1 MAATQWETCSA
12 DALLREFFAQDDL
25 SRLAEGAGALLGCPL
40 LVLDDTFHVAAHH
53 LPLGFSDAV
62 FQASVRSGEITYE
75 AGAIISRSPA
85 LSAGAAD
92 CVKLADSPYRRRF
105 APLVSAGVRL
115 GYLICVDTDGHLE
128 KIPAQTWN
136 TVEQILSKQLFV
148 EASRQDK
155 PFETAEDILR
165 HLLDGGFPSAP
176 YFRLQISGTYLV
188 DFHPLAFALI
198 DLTVYHSGYL
208 GQRHLK
214 EEVTAIFLD
223 SHSFLYK
230 GNVMLFLHRR
240 EDMERFSALAEEFQL
255 KVIVSEKID
264 DLFALPALY
273 RTAREA
279 LSMMTD
285 ERFHGGRVYTVAQLR
300 TPLLLKNLEGR
311 EDLIAQEV
319 RTLAAHDREKGTQYC
334 ETLYYYL
341 ICCRSLQ
348 KTCEALFAHRN
359 TVLYRIRRMQEE
371 FGIPLDE
378 PLKHADLL
386 LSVSLLLFEEKGP
399 DFFSSLCQALAQR
412 VADTFDDH
420 DGDKQHDQDH
430 AQAVLLLGPLFGL
443 LSTMI
448 VTGKMSFFSD
458 ALGHSGFTGIAIGVL
473 CGAVQPIYFAVGL
486 SVLFAL
492 LFSFVRSRTSQSAD
506 TIIGVF
512 SSTAVALGIFIVTL
526 GGRSF
531 TKFNRYLIGDILS
544 VSPQEIGLLALV
556 LLAVVLL
563 WVFGANRLVLTA
575 VHPQLA
581 SSRGVATKRNETL
594 FTVAI
599 AIVVTL
605 AMSWVGLMVI
615 NSLLVLPAASS
626 RNLARNL
633 RQYHLLSV
641 LSALVCGLLGLCA
654 AYWLGCSA
662 GATIALLLAVYFAV
676 SFALRNRAA

>member
-1 MAATQWETCSA
+1 MIPHLHPHAGDCEHACCLKIEHLSVHIGGETILDNIDLHMHCGQMV
-12 DALLREFFAQDDL
+12 ALIGPN
-25 SRLAEGAGALLGCPL
+25 GAGKSTLIRAILGQREYEGKI
-40 LVLDDTFHVAAHH
+40 TFHE
-53 LPLGFSDAV
+53 
-62 FQASVRSGEITYE
+62 ASGKE
-75 AGAIISRSPA
+75 AKLRIGYVPQSPA
-85 LSAGAAD
+85 FDRGDPVSVMDLFTCCIFKRPAFLRPTRAMREK
-92 CVKLADSPYRRRF
+92 VLA
-105 APLVSAGVRL
+105 
-115 GYLICVDTDGHLE
+115 C
-128 KIPAQTWN
+128 
-136 TVEQILSKQLFV
+136 
-148 EASRQDK
+148 
-155 PFETAEDILR
+155 
-165 HLLDGGFPSAP
+165 
-176 YFRLQISGTYLV
+176 
-188 DFHPLAFALI
+188 LANVHGEALI
-198 DLTVYHSGYL
+198 DKRIGTLSGGEL
-208 GQRHLK
+208 QRVL
-214 EEVTAIFLD
+214 L
-223 SHSFLYK
+223 
-230 GNVMLFLHRR
+230 
-240 EDMERFSALAEEFQL
+240 ALA
-255 KVIVSEKID
+255 
-264 DLFALPALY
+264 
-273 RTAREA
+273 
-279 LSMMTD
+279 
-285 ERFHGGRVYTVAQLR
+285 
-300 TPLLLKNLEGR
+300 LEPMPNI
-311 EDLIAQEV
+311 LI
-319 RTLAAHDREKGTQYC
+319 
-334 ETLYYYL
+334 
-341 ICCRSLQ
+341 
-348 KTCEALFAHRN
+348 
-359 TVLYRIRRMQEE
+359 
-371 FGIPLDE
+371 LDE
-378 PLKHADLL
+378 PLSGVDVEVMSLLMDMLDEIRKKFDLL
-386 LSVSLLLFEEKGP
+386 RPGGAVTGKDPPARDTAGRAELRGICAGIPHGRRRTGMNVWYAFLNALGIHMFEMDFMKNALL
-399 DFFSSLCQALAQR
+399 
-412 VADTFDDH
+412 
-420 DGDKQHDQDH
+420 
-430 AQAVLLLGPLFGL
+430 AVLLLGPLFGL